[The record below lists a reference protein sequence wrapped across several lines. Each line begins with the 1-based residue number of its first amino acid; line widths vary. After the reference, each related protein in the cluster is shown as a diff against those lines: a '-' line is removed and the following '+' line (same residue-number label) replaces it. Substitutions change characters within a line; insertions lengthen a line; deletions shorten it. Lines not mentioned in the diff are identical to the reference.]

1 MEGNMR
7 LEKLILKNFRSY
19 SSIVEIPISNLTTLI
34 GKNDIGKSTILEA
47 LEIYFNNDIIKID
60 LDDLSKGSTDDEI
73 IISCVFSDLPNEII
87 LDSCNE
93 TSFDKEYL
101 LNDEKKLEIRKVY
114 KMTSTKP
121 KESIFI
127 NCMHPSLEKYSDLLL
142 LKNSDLKKRAKEL
155 GINEDLY
162 SASVNAEIR
171 NAIWCNKSKE
181 ELRLQET
188 NIPVDKEGVK
198 DIYSQIQK
206 YLPIFAL
213 FQSDRPSRD
222 DDKEVTNP
230 LNIAIKQALKEVQ
243 DQIDTIKNQVKG
255 YACETATRTL
265 NKLKEMD
272 KEIAESLVPEF
283 KSEPKFD
290 SLFKLTIKSDDDIP
304 INKRGSGVRRLILLN
319 FFRAEAERTLNE
331 NNKDSIIYAFEEPET
346 SQHPDYQLLLL
357 DAFKSL
363 VINPNCQVLFTT
375 HTPALASRAPL
386 DGLRF
391 IHDEEGIKK
400 IDSNNETM
408 FDNICKE
415 LGILPDV
422 VPMGVK
428 GVVLVEGKDDVIF
441 LQHIAKCLKEG
452 DFINSTFAEAQIAII
467 PIAGCDNLK
476 YWVHKKLVEQFNLP
490 WGILLDS
497 DNGAEHP
504 TKNQDVVQRL
514 KAQGIKAFTT
524 RKREIENYIDTE
536 CIGDYR
542 GPQISATDDAK
553 KLIEAN
559 SSIKGKKVI
568 ETKWCLMSCQQIRE
582 AEKYQDNDGNIRYEF
597 TEMIQE
603 FLDMCN

>member
-1 MEGNMR
+1 MR

-452 DFINSTFAEAQIAII
+452 DFINSTFAEAQITII

>member
-1 MEGNMR
+1 MR

-60 LDDLSKGSTDDEI
+60 LDDLSKGSTNDEI

>member
-1 MEGNMR
+1 MR

-597 TEMIQE
+597 TEMIQ
-603 FLDMCN
+603 

>member
-1 MEGNMR
+1 MR

-188 NIPVDKEGVK
+188 NIPVDKEGAK

>member
-1 MEGNMR
+1 M
-7 LEKLILKNFRSY
+7 IH
-19 SSIVEIPISNLTTLI
+19 
-34 GKNDIGKSTILEA
+34 
-47 LEIYFNNDIIKID
+47 
-60 LDDLSKGSTDDEI
+60 
-73 IISCVFSDLPNEII
+73 
-87 LDSCNE
+87 
-93 TSFDKEYL
+93 YL
-101 LNDEKKLEIRKVY
+101 N
-114 KMTSTKP
+114 
-121 KESIFI
+121 
-127 NCMHPSLEKYSDLLL
+127 
-142 LKNSDLKKRAKEL
+142 
-155 GINEDLY
+155 
-162 SASVNAEIR
+162 
-171 NAIWCNKSKE
+171 
-181 ELRLQET
+181 
-188 NIPVDKEGVK
+188 
-198 DIYSQIQK
+198 
-206 YLPIFAL
+206 
-213 FQSDRPSRD
+213 
-222 DDKEVTNP
+222 
-230 LNIAIKQALKEVQ
+230 
-243 DQIDTIKNQVKG
+243 
-255 YACETATRTL
+255 
-265 NKLKEMD
+265 
-272 KEIAESLVPEF
+272 
-283 KSEPKFD
+283 
-290 SLFKLTIKSDDDIP
+290 
-304 INKRGSGVRRLILLN
+304 
-319 FFRAEAERTLNE
+319 FRAEAERTLNE

-568 ETKWCLMSCQQIRE
+568 ETKWCWMSCQQIRE

>member
-1 MEGNMR
+1 MR

-603 FLDMCN
+603 FFRYV

>member
-1 MEGNMR
+1 MR

-559 SSIKGKKVI
+559 SSIKGKKII

>member
-1 MEGNMR
+1 MR

-597 TEMIQE
+597 TEIIQE

>member
-1 MEGNMR
+1 MR

-171 NAIWCNKSKE
+171 NAIWCNKTKE
-181 ELRLQET
+181 ELSLQET
-188 NIPVDKEGVK
+188 NIPVDKEGAK

>member
-1 MEGNMR
+1 MR

-60 LDDLSKGSTDDEI
+60 LDDLSKGSTNDEI

-400 IDSNNETM
+400 
-408 FDNICKE
+408 
-415 LGILPDV
+415 
-422 VPMGVK
+422 
-428 GVVLVEGKDDVIF
+428 
-441 LQHIAKCLKEG
+441 
-452 DFINSTFAEAQIAII
+452 
-467 PIAGCDNLK
+467 
-476 YWVHKKLVEQFNLP
+476 
-490 WGILLDS
+490 
-497 DNGAEHP
+497 
-504 TKNQDVVQRL
+504 
-514 KAQGIKAFTT
+514 
-524 RKREIENYIDTE
+524 
-536 CIGDYR
+536 
-542 GPQISATDDAK
+542 
-553 KLIEAN
+553 
-559 SSIKGKKVI
+559 
-568 ETKWCLMSCQQIRE
+568 
-582 AEKYQDNDGNIRYEF
+582 
-597 TEMIQE
+597 
-603 FLDMCN
+603 

>member
-1 MEGNMR
+1 MR

-142 LKNSDLKKRAKEL
+142 LKNSDLKKIAKEL

-213 FQSDRPSRD
+213 IQSDRPSRD

-452 DFINSTFAEAQIAII
+452 DFINATFAEAQIAII

>member
-1 MEGNMR
+1 MR

-142 LKNSDLKKRAKEL
+142 LKNSDLKNRAKEL

>member
-1 MEGNMR
+1 MR

-114 KMTSTKP
+114 KMTSTKS

>member
-1 MEGNMR
+1 MR

>member
-1 MEGNMR
+1 MR

-19 SSIVEIPISNLTTLI
+19 SSIVEIPILNLTTLI

-47 LEIYFNNDIIKID
+47 LEIYFNNDVVKID
-60 LDDLSKGSTDDEI
+60 LDDLSKCTTDDDI
-73 IISCVFSDLPNEII
+73 IISCVFSNLPDKIV

-93 TSFDKEYL
+93 TTFDKEYL

-114 KMTSTKP
+114 KMTGAKP
-121 KESIFI
+121 KESVFI
-127 NCMHPSLEKYSDLLL
+127 KCMHPSLEKYSDLLL
-142 LKNSDLKKRAKEL
+142 LKNSELKKRAKDL
-155 GINEDLY
+155 GISEDLY

-171 NAIWCNKSKE
+171 NAIWCNKTKE
-181 ELRLQET
+181 ELSLQET
-188 NIPVDKEGVK
+188 NIPVDKEGAK

-213 FQSDRPSRD
+213 FQSDRPSKD

-243 DQIDTIKNQVKG
+243 EQIDVIKNQVQD

-357 DAFKSL
+357 EAFKSL

-375 HTPALASRAPL
+375 HTPALASLAPL

-391 IHDEEGIKK
+391 IHNEDGIKK
-400 IDSNNETM
+400 IDSNNEAM

-422 VPMGVK
+422 VPIGVR

-441 LQHIAKCLKEG
+441 LQHIAKSLKKEN
-452 DFINSTFAEAQIAII
+452 FIDSTFADAKIAII

-476 YWVHKKLVEQFNLP
+476 YWVNKKLVEQFHLP

-504 TKNQDVVQRL
+504 TKNKDVIQRL
-514 KAQGIKAFTT
+514 KAQNIKAFTT
-524 RKREIENYIDTE
+524 RKREIENYIDTD
-536 CIGDYR
+536 CIGDYN
-542 GPQISATDDAK
+542 GPQISDTDDAK
-553 KLIEAN
+553 KLIEEH
-559 SSIKGKKVI
+559 SSLKGKKVI
-568 ETKWCLMSCQQIRE
+568 ETKWRLMSCEQIRE
-582 AEKYQDNDGNIRYEF
+582 AEKYEDDEGNIRYEF